1 MPFRVEFTEL
11 AAEKFRKLDKEVR
24 ERIVRKLREVAA
36 NPRRSVSPL
45 RGIGAFKIG
54 VGDHRLIADI
64 DWGEE
69 VVYVLT
75 LGHRSTIYRQ

>member
-11 AAEKFRKLDKEVR
+11 AAEKFRKLDKDE

-45 RGIGAFKIG
+45 RGIGAFKIR
-54 VGDHRLIADI
+54 VGDYRLIADI